1 MPLTHPAPPPASTF
15 LRWTEQERLASLET
29 ALKGWQPGQDLWIFG
44 YGSLIWRPEFDFV
57 ERREASLAGYH
68 RSLCLWSR
76 INRGTPEIPGLV
88 FGLEQT
94 GTCQGMVFKI
104 SSQNVAHTFDAVWKR
119 EMGTGAYLPSWLT
132 CETPL
137 GTVLAMA
144 FVIDQ
149 SGPAYVKQPPE
160 DDLVDIICRAHGTYG
175 SCFDY
180 VTQTAVSLTAA
191 GICDDHLAAL
201 TERLIHRR
209 QHQNQNQIQS
219 QSQSQQQPTPQSQQQ
234 QQQ

>member
-1 MPLTHPAPPPASTF
+1 MPLTSAPPPPAHTF
-15 LRWTEQERLASLET
+15 LRWTEQERLNSLEA
-29 ALKGWQPGQDLWIFG
+29 ALKNWRAGQDLWIFG
-44 YGSLIWRPEFDFV
+44 YGSLIWRPEFEFI
-57 ERREASLAGYH
+57 EQRAASLTGYH

-104 SSQNVAHTFDAVWKR
+104 ASQNVEQTFDAVWKR
-119 EMGTGAYLPSWLT
+119 EMGTGAYLPSWLNCT
-132 CETPL
+132 TPL
-137 GTVLAMA
+137 GAVSAMA

-160 DDLVDIICRAHGTYG
+160 DDLVEIICRAHGTYG

-180 VTQTAVSLTAA
+180 VTQTAVSLKAA
-191 GICDDHLAAL
+191 GICDQHLATL
-201 TERLIHRR
+201 TERLMHRR
-209 QHQNQNQIQS
+209 QQTDQAQQH
-219 QSQSQQQPTPQSQQQ
+219 QSQQ
-234 QQQ
+234 